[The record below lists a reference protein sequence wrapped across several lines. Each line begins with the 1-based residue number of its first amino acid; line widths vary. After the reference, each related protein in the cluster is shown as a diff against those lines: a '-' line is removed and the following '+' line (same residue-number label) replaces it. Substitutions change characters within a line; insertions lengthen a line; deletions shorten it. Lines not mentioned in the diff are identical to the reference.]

1 MTRLALPI
9 LVLLAAAFIALQN
22 GDGDGE
28 FWLLPY
34 VEVLP
39 WVGRDLAARGS
50 VTWQIIAGLGVVSL
64 GVQAWSWRL
73 AALRRRRWD
82 DQEAAVDALR
92 TWTERYS
99 WEWATAFTEE
109 AGLAGGERPAPDG

>member
-1 MTRLALPI
+1 MTRLALPT

-39 WVGRDLAARGS
+39 WVGRDLAARGA
-50 VTWQIIAGLGVVSL
+50 VTWQIIAGLGCLSL
-64 GVQAWSWRL
+64 GVQAWSWRR
-73 AALRRRRWD
+73 AVLRRRHWE
-82 DQEAAVDALR
+82 DQAAAVDALR
-92 TWTERYS
+92 AWTERYS
-99 WEWATAFTEE
+99 WEWAAGLTPE
-109 AGLAGGERPAPDG
+109 AGRVAAERPAPDG